1 MESKKRFDLS
11 GRVAVITGGG
21 GLLGKEHA
29 TVIAEAKGIPVLADV
44 RGEEAKKTAQEISEK
59 FQVAALGVGV
69 DITNDKE
76 VEQLLEELIEKFQRV
91 DILINNAAN
100 NPKVGGENQKT
111 NWSRFENFSL
121 DMWEKDLA
129 VGLTGSFICSQVFGS
144 HMAKQGSGVILNI
157 SSDLGIVGPDQR
169 LYEVEGKLPEEQPVK
184 PVTYSVVKTGIIGLT
199 RYLATYWA
207 PCGVRVNA
215 LCPGGIDAG
224 QSMEF
229 KERVH
234 SRIPMGRMA
243 RRDEYHGAVLFMVS
257 DESSYMNGAIL
268 TVDGGRT
275 CW

>member
-1 MESKKRFDLS
+1 MSSKKRFDLS
-11 GRVAVITGGG
+11 RRIAVITGGA

-29 TVIAEAKGIPVLADV
+29 TVIAEAGGIPVLADIK
-44 RGEEAKKTAQEISEK
+44 GEEAEKIAQEISHK
-59 FQVAALGVGV
+59 FQVPAMGVRI
-69 DITNDKE
+69 DITNKKD
-76 VEQLLEELIEKFQRV
+76 VEQLLKKLSEKFQRV

-100 NPKVGGENQKT
+100 DPKVDGENQNSK
-111 NWSRFENFSL
+111 WSRFESFSL
-121 DMWEKDLA
+121 DLWEKDLT

-144 HMAKQGSGVILNI
+144 YMAKQGSGVILNI
-157 SSDLGIVGPDQR
+157 SSDLGLVGPDQR
-169 LYEVEGKLPEEQPVK
+169 LYEVEGISQDEQPVK
-184 PVTYSVVKTGIIGLT
+184 SVTYSVVKAGLIGLT

-207 PCGVRVNA
+207 SRGVRVNA

-224 QSMEF
+224 QSEEF

-243 RRDEYHGAVLFMVS
+243 RRDEYHGAVLFMIS

-268 TVDGGRT
+268 SVDGGRT

>member
-1 MESKKRFDLS
+1 MS
-11 GRVAVITGGG
+11 GRVAVITGGA

-29 TVIAEAKGIPVLADV
+29 TVIAEAGGIPILADV
-44 RGEEAKKTAQEISEK
+44 RREDAQKAAQEVSEK
-59 FQVAALGVGV
+59 FQVPALGVGV
-69 DITNDKE
+69 DITNKKE
-76 VEQLLEELIEKFQRV
+76 VEQLLEKLIKKFQRV

-100 NPKVGGENQKT
+100 DPKVGGENQ
-111 NWSRFENFSL
+111 NSDWSRFENFSL
-121 DMWEKDLA
+121 EMWEKDLA
-129 VGLTGSFICSQVFGS
+129 VGLTGSFICSQVLGS
-144 HMAKQGSGVILNI
+144 QMAKQGSGVILNI

-169 LYEVEGKLPEEQPVK
+169 LYEIEGRSPEEQPVK

-207 PCGVRVNA
+207 SCGVRVNA
-215 LCPGGIDAG
+215 LCPGGIDAD
-224 QSMEF
+224 QSLEF

-243 RRDEYHGAVLFMVS
+243 RKDEYHGTVLFMVS
-257 DESSYMNGAIL
+257 DESSYMNGAVL

>member
-1 MESKKRFDLS
+1 MEPKKRFDLS
-11 GRVAVITGGG
+11 GKVAVITGGA

-29 TVIAEAKGIPVLADV
+29 TAIAEAGGVPILADV
-44 RGEEAKKTAQEISEK
+44 RGEEAHKIAKEISEK
-59 FQVAALGVGV
+59 FQVPALGFGI
-69 DITNDKE
+69 DITKDQE
-76 VEQLLEELIEKFQRV
+76 VEQLLEKLIKNFQGV

-100 NPKVGGENQKT
+100 DPKVSGKNQKS
-111 NWSRFENFSL
+111 NWSRFEKFPL
-121 DMWEKDLA
+121 EMWEKDLA
-129 VGLTGSFICSQVFGS
+129 VGLTGSFICSQVLGS
-144 HMAKQGSGVILNI
+144 HMAKKGSGVILNI

-169 LYEVEGKLPEEQPVK
+169 LYEIYGRPPEEQPVK

-207 PCGVRVNA
+207 SCGVRVNA

-229 KERVH
+229 KKRVH

-243 RRDEYHGAVLFMVS
+243 RKDEYSGTVLFMVS
-257 DESSYMNGAIL
+257 NESSYMNGAVVA
-268 TVDGGRT
+268 VDGGRT

>member
-1 MESKKRFDLS
+1 VESKKRFDIS
-11 GRVAVITGGG
+11 GRVAIITGGA

-29 TVIAEAKGIPVLADV
+29 TVIAEAGGIPILADIK
-44 RGEEAKKTAQEISEK
+44 EKIAQITAEEISEK
-59 FQVAALGVGV
+59 FQVPAWGVGV
-69 DITNDKE
+69 DITNKKE
-76 VEQLLEELIEKFQRV
+76 VARFYEEVNKKYQRV

-100 NPKVGGENQKT
+100 DPKVGKQNQNST
-111 NWSRFENFSL
+111 WSRFENFSL
-121 DMWEKDLA
+121 DMWEKDLS

-169 LYEVEGKLPEEQPVK
+169 LYEIEGKPPEEQPVK

-207 PCGVRVNA
+207 SCGVRVNA
-215 LCPGGIDAG
+215 LCPGGIEAE
-224 QSMEF
+224 QSLEF
-229 KERVH
+229 KKRVH

-243 RRDEYHGAVLFMVS
+243 RVDEYQGTVLYMVS
-257 DESSYMNGAIL
+257 DESSYLNGAIL
-268 TVDGGRT
+268 SVDGGRT

>member
-1 MESKKRFDLS
+1 VESKKRFDLT
-11 GRVAVITGGG
+11 GRVAVITGGA

-29 TVIAEAKGIPVLADV
+29 TVIAEAGGIPILADL
-44 RGEEAKKTAQEISEK
+44 RGEDAQKAAQEVSGK
-59 FQVAALGVGV
+59 FQVPALGVGV
-69 DITNDKE
+69 DITDKKK
-76 VEQLLEELIEKFQRV
+76 VEQLLEKLIIKFQRV

-100 NPKVGGENQKT
+100 DPKVGGDNQNT
-111 NWSRFENFSL
+111 TWSRFENFSL
-121 DMWEKDLA
+121 EMWEKDLA
-129 VGLTGSFICSQVFGS
+129 VGLTGSFICSQVLGS

-157 SSDLGIVGPDQR
+157 SSDLGVVGPDQR
-169 LYEVEGKLPEEQPVK
+169 LYEVEGKPPEEQPVK

-207 PCGVRVNA
+207 SCGVRVNA

-224 QSMEF
+224 QPMEF

-243 RRDEYHGAVLFMVS
+243 RKDEYHGSVLFMVS
-257 DESSYMNGAIL
+257 DESSYMNGAVL